1 MDFSLTDDQKALAEL
16 AEKILDDAATLER
29 LKAIEAGPERVDR
42 ETWAQLAEAGL
53 LGAAIPEAHGG
64 SGYGFVELCLILE
77 RVGRAVAHVPVLSTL
92 VCGAGAIAKFGTDAQ
107 KQRFLPGV
115 AQGKILLT
123 AALGEGETTP
133 REPTT
138 KARPEGDGYQ
148 LDGVKIGVPIA
159 AQAEAVLVPARLPN
173 GDVAVFLVDPRSRGV
188 ELTPQETTNWEGE
201 YRMSLSGVAVPKD
214 ALLGAAGK
222 GREVLDWLIDH
233 ATVGLC
239 AIAAGVGDRAL
250 RITSKYAS
258 ERKQFDKPIA
268 TFQAVSQRL
277 ADCYIDNEAIGLTMW
292 QAATRLAEGLRADK
306 EIATAKYWACEG
318 GSRIGHAGLHIHGG
332 ICIDIDY
339 PIQRYFLWA
348 KQIEF
353 SLGAATPQLV
363 DLGRL
368 IAAEPLTTPA

>member
-29 LKAIEAGPERVDR
+29 LKAIESSPERIDR
-42 ETWAQLAEAGL
+42 EAWAKLADAGL
-53 LGAAIPEAHGG
+53 LGLGIPEAHGG
-64 SGYGFVELCLILE
+64 AGYGFVELCLLLE

-92 VCGAGAIAKFGTDAQ
+92 VCGAAAIAKFGSEAQ

-115 AQGKILLT
+115 AQGKVFLT
-123 AALGEGETTP
+123 AALAEAETDA
-133 REPTT
+133 REPLTT
-138 KARPEGDGYQ
+138 ARPEGDGYR
-148 LDGVKIGVPIA
+148 LDGVKVGVPIA
-159 AQAEAVLVPARLPN
+159 AQASAVLVPARLSD
-173 GDVAVFLVDPRSRGV
+173 GSVAVFVVDPHSKGV
-188 ELTPQETTNWEGE
+188 ELAAQETTNWEGE
-201 YRMSLSGVAVPKD
+201 YRMALAGVSVGKE
-214 ALLGAAGK
+214 ALLGSAERSGEA
-222 GREVLDWLIDH
+222 LDWLVDH

-239 AIAAGVGDRAL
+239 AIAAGVADRAL
-250 RITSKYAS
+250 RITAKYAS

-292 QAATRLAEGLRADK
+292 QAATRLAEGMPSAK
-306 EIATAKYWACEG
+306 EIATAKFWACEG

-332 ICIDIDY
+332 ICIDVDY

-348 KQIEF
+348 KQVEF
-353 SLGAATPQLV
+353 ALGAATPQLV
-363 DLGRL
+363 ELGKQ